1 MDVIPVGEAARRLGV
16 SQARI
21 RAMIT
26 AGVLD
31 AEKIG
36 GRWFVGLTALRRRE
50 RWGPAGGR
58 HLQPQNAWAALELA
72 SGIPPSWI
80 SFDKARRLAQLL
92 DDQGLLRLAP
102 RLGSRA
108 RTQRFYGHPGTLQR
122 LAAVPEIR
130 LTGISAARSNGLGIV
145 GGQAVDAYI
154 AANALDDVITRFAL
168 EPRSDTGNVSLRAVP
183 AELDFRADTPTPL
196 AAVALD
202 LAEETDPRSAE
213 VGTQAL
219 TAIDEDRAWRRIEP
233 G

>member
-1 MDVIPVGEAARRLGV
+1 MVAAGL
-16 SQARI
+16 
-21 RAMIT
+21 
-26 AGVLD
+26 LD
-31 AEKIG
+31 GQKIG
-36 GRWFVGLTALRRRE
+36 GRWFIKLDAIRRRE
-50 RWGPAGGR
+50 RWGAADGR
-58 HLQPQNAWAALELA
+58 HLRPENAWAILALA
-72 SGIPPSWI
+72 SGVAPDWVSR
-80 SFDKARRLAQLL
+80 DDARRLTRLL
-92 DDQGLLRLAP
+92 DDRGILGLAP

-154 AANALDDVITRFAL
+154 AANAFDDLIMRFAL
-168 EPRSDTGNVSLRAVP
+168 EPRGETGNVSLRAVP

-219 TAIDEDRAWRRIEP
+219 TATDEDRPWRRIEP